1 MAGIRLGRKEEN
13 KNNHDWLLTSI
24 FDWSIMTICT
34 SKLSTDSMTFT
45 APVVTPAV
53 NNETGLKWASVVFT
67 DTRALVSFV
76 PPSAAAMFT
85 FCGDVVLKR
94 KVLCRLKKM
103 FFLVSV
109 NISLPLNNTDDI
121 CYTFDP
127 LMWIIFYVADENIQ
141 DSLIKGLS
149 DIRCLFHLFRWR
161 WKFNNYFKDFVSNP
175 FLNNAVYII
184 WDTRTN

>member
-1 MAGIRLGRKEEN
+1 MATYVHLRLIYHDHLYFKIVHGLNDIYGSCRN
-13 KNNHDWLLTSI
+13 PSSQQWDWLKMGFRSI
-24 FDWSIMTICT
+24 YWHTC
-34 SKLSTDSMTFT
+34 
-45 APVVTPAV
+45 VVS
-53 NNETGLKWASVVFT
+53 L
-67 DTRALVSFV
+67 V

-94 KVLCRLKKM
+94 KVLCRLKKKKI
-103 FFLVSV
+103 LISV
-109 NISLPLNNTDDI
+109 KISLPLNNTDDI

-127 LMWIIFYVADENIQ
+127 LMWILFYVADENIQ

-161 WKFNNYFKDFVSNP
+161 WTFNNYFKDFVSNP